1 MPSDLRSFYL
11 FLHYLHARARHDLIA
26 LGLGLSFIVAR
37 FGNALLEC
45 SFFNRLHHFFTDL
58 QRFALVLFLLMTLR
72 ILLVNNLVSSSVDL
86 YLLLRARAFKHF
98 WRFFFDWTLLQ
109 AIARA

>member
-11 FLHYLHARARHDLIA
+11 FLDYLQARARQDLIA

-45 SFFNRLHHFFTDL
+45 SVSNHLHHFFTDRL
-58 QRFALVLFLLMTLR
+58 ALALVLFLLTTLS
-72 ILLVNNLVSSSVDL
+72 ILLVNNLDGSSVDL
-86 YLLLRARAFKHF
+86 NDLLRGRAMKYL
-98 WRFFFDWTLLQ
+98 WRFLL
-109 AIARA
+109 I